1 MGILNGGINMYE
13 NDLNYQ
19 EIKDFMVTM
28 NRKSDLVEVLHKTQ
42 ELYGYIPKHIV
53 TLIAKTLKMPI
64 AEIYGVITFYSRFS
78 LVPKGKYSISICM
91 GTACY
96 VKGGEAI
103 LQEFSKLLH
112 IGPDETTD
120 DLIFSLIETRCVGE
134 CAVAPVITVND
145 RVYENVTIE
154 DVPRILADIGEE
166 A

>member
-1 MGILNGGINMYE
+1 MYE
-13 NDLNYQ
+13 NDSDYQ

-28 NRKSDLVEVLHKTQ
+28 HRKSDLIEVLHKTQ
-42 ELYGYIPKHIV
+42 ELYGYIPKHVV

-78 LVPKGKYSISICM
+78 LFPKGKYAINICM

-103 LQEFSKLLH
+103 MKEFSRLLH
-112 IGPDETTD
+112 IEPGETTD
-120 DLIFSLIETRCVGE
+120 DLIFSLVETRCVGE
-134 CAVAPVITVND
+134 CADAPVITIND
-145 RVYENVTIE
+145 KVYKKVMIE
-154 DVPRILADIGEE
+154 DVPRILAEIGEE

>member
-1 MGILNGGINMYE
+1 MYE
-13 NDLNYQ
+13 NDPNYQ

-28 NRKSDLVEVLHKTQ
+28 HRESDLIEVLHKTQ

-78 LVPKGKYSISICM
+78 LIPKGKYSINICM

-96 VKGGEAI
+96 VKGGEEI
-103 LQEFSKLLH
+103 LKEFSKFLH
-112 IGPDETTD
+112 IEPGETTD
-120 DLIFSLIETRCVGE
+120 DFIFSLVETRCVGE
-134 CAVAPVITVND
+134 CASAPVITVND
-145 RVYENVTIE
+145 KTYEKVTVE
-154 DVPRILADIGEE
+154 DVPRILAEIGEG